1 MVISPPYSLSAGGAA
16 VNFSFVAVA
25 RFDRSHLVNAQ
36 TVEVDFTLQVP
47 RFCRT
52 YSSNRVKRHGHFGF
66 YDATSDRPRVVLSVL
81 KKPCI
86 GVRKRSGSPGGPAVP
101 TGRQH
106 GASDRPAL
114 SAALECSVPQ
124 RPVCTNGCDVEV
136 LGE

>member
-1 MVISPPYSLSAGGAA
+1 M
-16 VNFSFVAVA
+16 NCSFVAVA
-25 RFDRSHLVNAQ
+25 RCDRSHLVNAQ

-52 YSSNRVKRHGHFGF
+52 YSPNRVKRHGHFGF

-81 KKPCI
+81 KKPWYW
-86 GVRKRSGSPGGPAVP
+86 RAKAHRFASWPGRVP

-114 SAALECSVPQ
+114 SVALECSVPQ
-124 RPVCTNGCDVEV
+124 RPVCTNGCDVEALV
-136 LGE
+136 KEPDSVEHFF